1 MALGRG
7 TVNKVILLG
16 RLGADPELRYT
27 PGGAAV
33 ATISVAT
40 NMVWKDKDG
49 NQQDKTEWHRVVA
62 WRRTAEFLGEYV
74 KKGAL
79 IYVEGRLETRNWEDK
94 DGVKRYTT
102 EVIADSIETVGG
114 RKEDRGSADMPAPDS
129 QQTSGDDKEVPPP
142 EDDLPF

>member
-49 NQQDKTEWHRVVA
+49 NQQEKTEWHRVVA

-114 RKEDRGSADMPAPDS
+114 RKDDRGSADMPTPDS
-129 QQTSGDDKEVPPP
+129 PQTSGDEKEVPPP

>member
-33 ATISVAT
+33 STISVAT
-40 NMVWKDKDG
+40 NVVWKDKDG
-49 NQQDKTEWHRVVA
+49 NQQEKTEWHRVVA
-62 WRRTAEFLGEYV
+62 WRKTAEFLGEYV

-79 IYVEGRLETRNWEDK
+79 VFVEGRLETRTWDDR
-94 DGVKRYTT
+94 DGNKRYTT
-102 EVIADSIETVGG
+102 EVISDSIEVVGG
-114 RKEDRGSADMPAPDS
+114 RKDDRGQSDAEAPASPEKSSEDVS
-129 QQTSGDDKEVPPP
+129 VPPP

>member
-114 RKEDRGSADMPAPDS
+114 RKDDRGAADMPAQDS
-129 QQTSGDDKEVPPP
+129 QQSSGDDKEVPPP